1 MSTNPKV
8 ELTLPVMENMELA
21 ATKTAE
27 VVAKSMGL
35 DEMKTAEINMALI
48 EACINAFEHS
58 KSKENI
64 YITYSIDGDTLTIKV
79 GDKGEGFDSEVV
91 AIPNIDEK
99 INSEERRVGSL
110 EHKRG
115 WGLQLMKELMDTVE
129 FESSEAGTTVTMTKN
144 K

>member
-8 ELTLPVMENMELA
+8 ELTLQVMENMELA

-99 INSEERRVGSL
+99 INSE
-110 EHKRG
+110 HKRG

>member
-64 YITYSIDGDTLTIKV
+64 YITYSIDVDTLTIKV

-99 INSEERRVGSL
+99 INSE
-110 EHKRG
+110 HKRG

-129 FESSEAGTTVTMTKN
+129 FESSETGTTVTMTKN

>member
-1 MSTNPKV
+1 MATNPKV

-48 EACINAFEHS
+48 EACINAFERS
-58 KSKENI
+58 KSKKNI

-99 INSEERRVGSL
+99 INSE
-110 EHKRG
+110 HKRG

>member
-1 MSTNPKV
+1 MSINPKV

-99 INSEERRVGSL
+99 INSE
-110 EHKRG
+110 HKRG

>member
-48 EACINAFEHS
+48 DACINAFEHS

-99 INSEERRVGSL
+99 INSE
-110 EHKRG
+110 HKRG

>member
-99 INSEERRVGSL
+99 INSEHQRV
-110 EHKRG
+110 

>member
-99 INSEERRVGSL
+99 INSV
-110 EHKRG
+110 HKRG

>member
-79 GDKGEGFDSEVV
+79 GDKGEVFDSEVV

-99 INSEERRVGSL
+99 INS

>member
-1 MSTNPKV
+1 MEKNPTV
-8 ELTLPVMENMELA
+8 ELKLPILKDMELV
-21 ATKTAE
+21 ATHTSDVVSKHMNLSEEKSAE
-27 VVAKSMGL
+27 VS
-35 DEMKTAEINMALI
+35 MALI

-99 INSEERRVGSL
+99 INSE
-110 EHKRG
+110 HKRG

>member
-8 ELTLPVMENMELA
+8 ELTLPIMENMELA

-99 INSEERRVGSL
+99 INSE
-110 EHKRG
+110 HKRG

>member
-48 EACINAFEHS
+48 EACMNAFEHS

-64 YITYSIDGDTLTIKV
+64 YITYSIDGDILTIKV

-99 INSEERRVGSL
+99 INS

>member
-8 ELTLPVMENMELA
+8 ELTLPVMENVELA

-99 INSEERRVGSL
+99 INSE
-110 EHKRG
+110 HKRG

>member
-35 DEMKTAEINMALI
+35 DEMKTAEINMALN

-99 INSEERRVGSL
+99 INSE
-110 EHKRG
+110 HKRG